1 MRIFNGEKI
10 RIGGDNMLDV
20 TALGEILID
29 FTPAA
34 NSDAQIVSF
43 VRNPGGAPANVLACL
58 AKLGKKT
65 AFIGKVGQDQFGVFL
80 KDVLE
85 QSRIETQGLVF
96 SEETNT
102 TLAFVH
108 LNEQG
113 DRSFSFY
120 RNPGADMMLTAD
132 EVDVKL
138 IADSKVFHF
147 GSISMTHEPSATA
160 TLKALNY
167 AKEKG
172 CLISYD
178 PNLRIPLWKDLS
190 FAKQQIELG
199 LSYADVLKISEE
211 ELEFITG
218 LQDLEAGSQ
227 YIYEHYHV
235 KLIFVTLGPEGC
247 YYRMGHA
254 TGMRKGYAVSAV
266 DTTGAGDSFL
276 AGILY
281 QILNSGNK
289 ISELTMN
296 ELEPMVG
303 FANAVG
309 ALATTKK
316 GAIPAMPTL
325 EEIERLMRG

>member
-1 MRIFNGEKI
+1 
-10 RIGGDNMLDV
+10 MLDV

-34 NSDAQIVSF
+34 NSDAQTVSF
-43 VRNPGGAPANVLACL
+43 VRNPGGAPANVLAGL

-65 AFIGKVGQDQFGVFL
+65 AFIGKVGKDQFGVFL
-80 KDVLE
+80 QDVLK
-85 QSRIETQGLVF
+85 QAGIETRGLVF

-108 LNEQG
+108 LKEDG

-120 RNPGADMMLTAD
+120 RNPGADMMLTAE
-132 EVDVKL
+132 EVDLEL
-138 IADSKVFHF
+138 IASSKVFHF
-147 GSISMTHEPSATA
+147 GSISLTHEPSATA
-160 TLKALNY
+160 TLKALEH
-167 AKEKG
+167 AKASG

-178 PNLRIPLWKDLS
+178 PNLRIPLWKDLNH
-190 FAKQQIELG
+190 AKHQIELG

-211 ELEFITG
+211 ELAFISG
-218 LQDLEAGSQ
+218 IEDLEQGSK

-247 YYRMGHA
+247 YYRMRYES
-254 TGMRKGYAVSAV
+254 GMRKGYAVTAV

-281 QILNSGNK
+281 QILNCGK
-289 ISELTMN
+289 EISELLLSDIESMA
-296 ELEPMVG
+296 G

-309 ALATTKK
+309 ALTTTKK
-316 GAIPAMPTL
+316 GAIPAMPAL
-325 EEIERLMRG
+325 EEIEELMRR